1 MTADLLYSSEEEE
14 LRASLG
20 ALLAA
25 RCPSTRVLAMYDGD
39 ASLAHE
45 LWPAVGIEMGL
56 AGLLIPE
63 SYGGAGATARKAGV
77 VLEELGRSLA
87 PVPFL
92 TSSVIAV
99 TALLSAGYSDTLPLV
114 ADGSLICAL
123 TVPLGSC
130 VSTLSPTATL
140 DEEGLVHGR
149 VDRVAGLEGA
159 GLLLVPATDV
169 DGELVLTGV
178 RGEAALREQ
187 VTSLD
192 MSRPIAGITFDGA
205 PAQVIARGAVAENS
219 VRRRSASVP
228 HSSPP
233 SSSASRSGAS
243 TPLFAICSSGASS
256 AGSSAATRRSSTAP
270 PISSSRSRQRGQS
283 PGTPLQPARMRA
295 RTASWRLPSPRRT
308 APMSPSML
316 LRSAFSSTVASA
328 SPGSIRPICISSGRR
343 PIRLR
348 SGRRVTT
355 AQRSRGS
362 STSRCSP
369 LRSLALV
376 HERMTEESR

>member
-1 MTADLLYSSEEEE
+1 MTADLLYSTEEEE

-45 LWPAVGIEMGL
+45 LWPAVSIEMGL

-63 SYGGAGATARKAGV
+63 SYGGAGATAREAGV

-92 TSSVIAV
+92 TSSVMAV
-99 TALLSAGYSDTLPLV
+99 TALLTAGYSDTLPLV

-123 TVPLGSC
+123 AVPLGSC
-130 VSTLSPTATL
+130 VSTLSPTTTL
-140 DEEGLVHGR
+140 DKQGLIHGR
-149 VDRVAGLEGA
+149 IDRVAGLEGA

-178 RGEAALREQ
+178 RGEAAVREQ

-192 MSRPIAGITFDGA
+192 MSRPLAGITFDGA

-219 VRRRSASVP
+219 VQEALLVGAALLASEQLGIAQWCLDSAVRYLLERRQFGRLIGSYQALK
-228 HSSPP
+228 HR
-233 SSSASRSGAS
+233 AAD
-243 TPLFAICSSGASS
+243 LFIEVETARAV
-256 AGSSAATRRSSTAP
+256 ARYAAATWAD
-270 PISSSRSRQRGQS
+270 
-283 PGTPLQPARMRA
+283 
-295 RTASWRLPSPRRT
+295 ASEDR
-308 APMSPSML
+308 
-316 LRSAFSSTVASA
+316 FVASA
-328 SPGSIRPICISSGRR
+328 LAQAYCSDVAVHAAQECIQLHGGIGFTWEHPAHLYLKRAKADQVALGTPGDHRATLSG
-343 PIRLR
+343 
-348 SGRRVTT
+348 
-355 AQRSRGS
+355 
-362 STSRCSP
+362 
-369 LRSLALV
+369 LV
-376 HERMTEESR
+376 DLTM